1 MIDIKLVR
9 ENPDAY
15 KKAASQKNIKV
26 DIDLL
31 LELDTQIR
39 EAKQAAEVVRVER
52 NTLAAQAKSGKPTP
66 EAIARGKELKEA
78 LAIAE
83 GKLAPLEKQFL
94 DVMVKMPTIPSPDS
108 PEGKDDSQNVE
119 ALKWGTPRVFDFKPL
134 THSEIAERCDLIDF
148 EKGNKTAGFRGY
160 YLKNEG
166 ARLVM
171 ALMMFAVDKMSR
183 KGYTVM
189 IPPTLVRAHALFG
202 SGYFKGAEFD
212 PEIDEVYQVASSDKE
227 KDGTS
232 SKERKFLVGTAE
244 PSLLAYYADET
255 LKESELPVRV
265 AGFSSCYRSEIGSYS
280 KDVKGLYRVHEFFK
294 VEQVVLCRA
303 DLAEANA
310 LQEEMVGI
318 SREIH
323 EDLGLPY
330 RLLSI
335 CTGDMS
341 SGKYKAFDIE
351 AWMPGLDRYG
361 ETGSASNFL
370 DWQARRLNAR
380 YAAADGSKKF
390 LYMLNNTALPS
401 PRPLIAILEN
411 GQNADG
417 SVTIPEV
424 LRMYMGGQEKILPR
438 K

>member
-26 DIDLL
+26 DIDRLVLL
-31 LELDTQIR
+31 DDEIR
-39 EAKQAAEVVRVER
+39 AAKAKIEALRTER
-52 NTLAAQAKSGKPTP
+52 NAIAAQAKSGKPTP
-66 EAIARGKELKEA
+66 EAIARGKELKDA
-78 LAIAE
+78 LAAAE
-83 GKLAPLEKQFL
+83 AAVAPLEKDFL
-94 DVMVKMPTIPSPDS
+94 ALMVKMPTIPSPDT
-108 PEGKDDSQNVE
+108 PVGTDDSQNVE
-119 ALKWGTPRVFDFKPL
+119 ALKWGTPREFGFKPL
-134 THSEIAERCDLIDF
+134 THDQIAEKCDLIDF

-171 ALMMFAVDKMSR
+171 ALMMFAVDKMAK

-202 SGYFKGAEFD
+202 SGYFKGAEYD
-212 PEIDEVYQVASSDKE
+212 PEIDEVYQIASSDKE

-244 PSLLAYYADET
+244 PSLLAYFADET
-255 LKESELPVRV
+255 LQESQLPVRV
-265 AGFSSCYRSEIGSYS
+265 SGFSSCYRSEIGSYS

-294 VEQVVLCRA
+294 VEQVVLCKA
-303 DLAEANA
+303 DHAEADK
-310 LQEEMVGI
+310 LQQEMVGI

-341 SGKYKAFDIE
+341 AGKYRAFDIE
-351 AWMPGLDRYG
+351 AWMPGLGRYG
-361 ETGSASNFL
+361 ETGSASNFV

-380 YAAADGSKKF
+380 YVAADGSKKHVF
-390 LYMLNNTALPS
+390 MLNNTALPS

-417 SVTIPEV
+417 SVTIPAV
-424 LRMYMGGQEKILPR
+424 LRPYMNGQEKILPR

>member
-9 ENPDAY
+9 ENPAAY
-15 KKAASQKNIKV
+15 EAAAAAKNIKV
-26 DIDLL
+26 DVRRLVV
-31 LELDTQIR
+31 LDDQIR
-39 EAKQAAEVVRVER
+39 AAKSAAEALRVER
-52 NTLAAQAKSGKPTP
+52 NTIAAQAKSGKPTP
-66 EAIARGKELKEA
+66 EAIARGKEIKDA
-78 LAIAE
+78 LAAADSA
-83 GKLAPLEKQFL
+83 LAPLEKDFM
-94 DVMVKMPTIPSPDS
+94 DIMVRMPTIPSPDT
-108 PEGKDDSQNVE
+108 PVGTDDSQNVE
-119 ALKWGTPRVFDFKPL
+119 ALKWGAPRAFDFAPL
-134 THSEIAERCDLIDF
+134 THVEIAERCDLIDF

-171 ALMMFAVDKMSR
+171 ALMMFAVDKMAK

-189 IPPTLVRAHALFG
+189 IPPTLVRSHALFG
-202 SGYFKGAEFD
+202 SGYIKGTEYD
-212 PEIDEVYQVASSDKE
+212 PEVDEVYQVASSDKE
-227 KDGTS
+227 KDGSS

-255 LKESELPVRV
+255 LQESQLPIRV
-265 AGFSSCYRSEIGSYS
+265 SGFSSCYRSEIGSYS

-303 DLAEANA
+303 DHAEADM
-310 LQEEMVGI
+310 LQQEMVGI

-323 EDLGLPY
+323 EELGLPY

-341 SGKYKAFDIE
+341 AGKYKAFDIE
-351 AWMPGLDRYG
+351 AWMPGLGRYG
-361 ETGSASNFL
+361 ETGSASNFV
-370 DWQARRLNAR
+370 DWQARRLNTR
-380 YAAADGSKKF
+380 YVASDGSKKHVF
-390 LYMLNNTALPS
+390 MLNNTALPS

-411 GQNADG
+411 GQNSDG
-417 SVTIPEV
+417 SVTIPAV
-424 LRMYMGGQEKILPR
+424 LRPYMNGQEKILPR